1 MDVSLKNFT
10 SLICSTF
17 CQIIIFFIPTH
28 FYKIYILIRMQF
40 VHGKQ
45 CTSKDRNFNRQNYVG
60 SRGCFYLTQRLL
72 FRISYTVKLLSPKL

>member
-1 MDVSLKNFT
+1 MEVSLKNFT

-45 CTSKDRNFNRQNYVG
+45 CTSKDRNFNRAKLCWVTRLFLPYTEIALQNFIH
-60 SRGCFYLTQRLL
+60 C
-72 FRISYTVKLLSPKL
+72 